1 MRWPER
7 EAHEVDRWRGARKVG
22 ARFALREIPAAWI
35 EAPAQRGALV
45 SPVGEG
51 PQRRLV
57 RAVKTAGAARREV
70 LGEGRYVSYRHG
82 VTGALGRRSMSPEF
96 DALVLCLGL
105 SELDGYKYVH
115 KLGQGG
121 HGVACLYENETG
133 EQVVIKLL
141 IAPRGKEELERFTR
155 EARTLRDLPRYAGFD
170 WLVRGITES
179 RQLPGLPVHY
189 FVMERAP
196 GVSLES
202 SIKRNPPPWS
212 WRDAFAMGRRIANA
226 LVSAHV
232 AGIVHRDLHPGNIMI
247 DDSRVQEERD
257 DVQVDPGVRILDLGV
272 YRRSPLFFW
281 LEPAGAGDATFR
293 PVGAVSHASPEAL
306 RDPRSVDDKSDIWAL
321 GVILYRL
328 MTGAYPFR
336 EETLI
341 GLMEV
346 TATGRY
352 APPNVLGAT
361 PEEADVIR
369 EILAHLL
376 RPDPRERASTGD
388 VARMIVDALRNDLVA
403 RCRGAWFRDLYF
415 RHRGDLVMCPH
426 CRELSHPFGSRC
438 GRCGV
443 PNDDFLHWSCYF
455 SPSASP

>member
-1 MRWPER
+1 
-7 EAHEVDRWRGARKVG
+7 
-22 ARFALREIPAAWI
+22 
-35 EAPAQRGALV
+35 
-45 SPVGEG
+45 
-51 PQRRLV
+51 
-57 RAVKTAGAARREV
+57 V

-82 VTGALGRRSMSPEF
+82 VTDALGGRSMLPEW
-96 DALVLCLGL
+96 DALVRCLGL
-105 SELDGYKYVH
+105 SEVDGYKYVQ

-121 HGVACLYENETG
+121 QGVACLYKNEAG
-133 EQVVIKLL
+133 EHVVIKLL

-155 EARTLRDLPRYAGFD
+155 EARKLKDLRRYHGFD
-170 WLVRGITES
+170 WIVRGITES

-202 SIKRNPPPWS
+202 LIQRNPPPWN
-212 WRDAFAMGRRIANA
+212 WRDAFAMVRRIANA

-232 AGIVHRDLHPGNIMI
+232 ALIVHRDLHPGNLMI

-257 DVQVDPGVRILDLGV
+257 GVQVDPGVRILDLGV
-272 YRRSPLFFW
+272 YRQAPLFSW
-281 LEPAGAGDATFR
+281 LEPEGADDATFR

-346 TATGRY
+346 TATGKY
-352 APPNVLGAT
+352 TPPNVLEAT
-361 PEEADVIR
+361 PEEVDMVR

-376 RPDPRERASTGD
+376 QPDPRKRASAGD
-388 VARMIVDALRNDLVA
+388 VARMIVDALKNDLVA
-403 RCRGAWFRDLYF
+403 RCHNTWFRELYF
-415 RHRGDLVMCPH
+415 RHRGDVVMCPY

-438 GRCGV
+438 GRCGHH
-443 PNDDFLHWSCYF
+443 NNDFLHWSGYF
-455 SPSASP
+455 SASASP